1 MTAIEKK
8 SQPLPRVI
16 VDSLNHSYG
25 ASLLPG
31 SHLNDVSSSVVASAG
46 DLLSPLHIE
55 LAEIA
60 CADSPLH
67 CIKMRFAAAA
77 VDTETGKVLATG
89 FNSRIRSR
97 ELYGLEEPLYCQGDY
112 CIRVAKDVSRTNALI
127 GECEHA
133 FWVMMLSLKDKGI
146 DRKDLEG
153 KNPRIKM
160 YEAGFYKP
168 TDKPYEWLPWVAREP
183 YYTCL
188 YCDDKLL
195 EAGIENVMAIKQLPD
210 DQAPRWT
217 NINVRQSL
225 IYDSR
230 IAQTGYKKAST

>member
-1 MTAIEKK
+1 MTAFEKS

-31 SHLNDVSSSVVASAG
+31 SRLNDVSSSVVASAG
-46 DLLSPLHIE
+46 DLLSPLHLE

-77 VDTETGKVLATG
+77 VDTETGEVLATG

-97 ELYGLEEPLYCQGDY
+97 QLYGLSEPLYCQGDY

-133 FWVMMLSLKDKGI
+133 FLVMMLSLKDKEISLDNLKGS
-146 DRKDLEG
+146 K
-153 KNPRIKM
+153 PRIKM

-168 TDKPYEWLPWVAREP
+168 TDQPFAWLPWVAKEP
-183 YYTCL
+183 FYTCL

-195 EAGIENVMAIKQLPD
+195 ATGIESVVTMKRLPQD
-210 DQAPRWT
+210 SSPRWT
-217 NINVRQSL
+217 DTNIRQSL
-225 IYDSR
+225 IFDSG
-230 IAQTGYKKAST
+230 IAQTGYKSN

>member
-1 MTAIEKK
+1 MTAIEKN

-25 ASLLPG
+25 ASLVPG
-31 SHLNDVSSSVVASAG
+31 SRLNDVSSSVVTSAG
-46 DLLSPLHIE
+46 DLLSPLHLE

-77 VDTETGKVLATG
+77 VDTETGEVLATG

-97 ELYGLEEPLYCQGDY
+97 ELYGLSEPLYCQGDY
-112 CIRVAKDVSRTNALI
+112 CIRVAEGISRVNALI
-127 GECEHA
+127 GECAHA
-133 FWVMMLSLKDKGI
+133 FWVMMLSLEAKGI
-146 DRKDLEG
+146 NKVDLKG

-168 TDKPYEWLPWVAREP
+168 TDQPYAWLPWVAKEP
-183 YYTCL
+183 FYTCL

-195 EAGIENVMAIKQLPD
+195 EAGIEDVMAIKQLPAD
-210 DQAPRWT
+210 LAPRWT
-217 NINVRQSL
+217 NINIRQSL
-225 IYDSR
+225 IFDSG
-230 IAQTGYKKAST
+230 IAKTGYKSN